1 MFFSEEAYGARAA
14 RAKELVAKLGAD
26 GVRFVEMQLPDVNG
40 MMRGKLATLDKGLAA
55 SGTGVSSLIQC
66 PRGGDELTIDF
77 WSDFDNGF
85 PKIVGV
91 PDYDTLTRC
100 SWRPDTAAV
109 LCDFY
114 MEDGSACVM
123 DPRHVLRRVCAE
135 YAALGL
141 EPRASIEWEVY
152 VYERDDALMRE
163 KRYAELEPFG
173 RGWDFYSISRYPSW
187 EPLARD
193 FITRLVD
200 SGIEIEAFHTEYGHG
215 MYEFTCAATD
225 PLKAADDALR
235 AKGYLRTLAD
245 EHGLVPTFMPA
256 LHMATADSHNGAHHN
271 VSVWRDG
278 RNAFWDSGTRGL
290 SPLAGHFA
298 AGMMATMA
306 DLHLCFRPWINS
318 HRRMDRLSWAPEDA
332 SWGPDNHAVAL
343 RVVYGSMPERATR
356 FEHRAPGTDINPYMS
371 LAALL
376 WGGLKGIREELE
388 PAPFAVGDPIANGDY
403 PRLPK
408 TLAATTEAWRASP
421 LARELFGDAFVDH
434 LANVRVE
441 EVADFMQWC
450 EANGVDGDPAAAVT
464 QWEYE
469 RYFTW
474 A

>member
-1 MFFSEEAYGARAA
+1 
-14 RAKELVAKLGAD
+14 
-26 GVRFVEMQLPDVNG
+26 
-40 MMRGKLATLDKGLAA
+40 
-55 SGTGVSSLIQC
+55 
-66 PRGGDELTIDF
+66 
-77 WSDFDNGF
+77 
-85 PKIVGV
+85 
-91 PDYDTLTRC
+91 
-100 SWRPDTAAV
+100 
-109 LCDFY
+109 
-114 MEDGSACVM
+114 
-123 DPRHVLRRVCAE
+123 
-135 YAALGL
+135 
-141 EPRASIEWEVY
+141 
-152 VYERDDALMRE
+152 
-163 KRYAELEPFG
+163 
-173 RGWDFYSISRYPSW
+173 
-187 EPLARD
+187 
-193 FITRLVD
+193 
-200 SGIEIEAFHTEYGHG
+200 
-215 MYEFTCAATD
+215 
-225 PLKAADDALR
+225 
-235 AKGYLRTLAD
+235 
-245 EHGLVPTFMPA
+245 
-256 LHMATADSHNGAHHN
+256 MATADSHNGAHHN